1 MDKARAD
8 LYKTRMAILLQ
19 RTQFPE
25 SHQYV
30 LPDVAWTRCAFTVLR
45 AGKAITARDHR
56 IQRDDYPG
64 QDILYCTAGRGFVS
78 SEGRTLSVGRGQL
91 IWIANETPH
100 AHWPDENDP
109 WTVLWVRIDGPNCAA
124 IRRKVFGA
132 GATLATILVPK
143 DIERWFG
150 NLFDVLRVRDDNVD
164 LALNRLVAELM
175 HLIAAA
181 SSSKHGESRL
191 PAPLRA
197 IVSKMRQAPQ
207 RSWHAEEL
215 ASVTG
220 LSAAQTRRLFQRHLQ
235 ISPRRWLIR
244 ERIMM
249 AQKLLLESNAGL
261 GTIAECCG
269 FCDAYHF
276 SREFKRSTGTS
287 PRTWRRA
294 EGS

>member
-1 MDKARAD
+1 
-8 LYKTRMAILLQ
+8 MALLLQ
-19 RTQFPE
+19 RTLFPE

-30 LPDVAWTRCAFTVLR
+30 LPDAAWARCAFTVLR
-45 AGKAITARDHR
+45 AGKAITARDHH
-56 IQRDDYPG
+56 IARDSYPG

-78 SEGRTLSVGRGQL
+78 SEGRTTRVGRNQL

-100 AHWPDENDP
+100 AHWPDESDP

-124 IRRKVFGA
+124 IRRKMFGA
-132 GATLATILVPK
+132 GSTLATISAPK

-150 NLFDVLRVRDDNVD
+150 NLFDVLRARDDNVD
-164 LALNRLVAELM
+164 LALNHLVAELL
-175 HLIAAA
+175 HLIAAP
-181 SSSKHGESRL
+181 SSKHGESRF
-191 PAPLRA
+191 PAPLRTIIA
-197 IVSKMRQAPQ
+197 KMRQAPE

-215 ASVTG
+215 ATVTG

-249 AQKLLLESNAGL
+249 AQKLLLESDARL
-261 GTIAECCG
+261 GAIAERCG
-269 FCDAYHF
+269 FCDVYHF